1 MAKQFELAY
10 ISNQDNA
17 SRWVFA
23 PMGLRRGEQG
33 YLHASV
39 LGGQFDEEQMIDG
52 KPVPTVERVSDVGTV
67 LRPVG
72 CRVIATGELI
82 AVKDAAGAPR
92 ISEFT
97 KEPLWNLD
105 VSSVVVEQYRF
116 ASTGVKRAA
125 AAAATAVPPAPVAAA
140 RV

>member
-10 ISNQDNA
+10 ISNQDGA

-23 PMGLRRGEQG
+23 PAGIRRGEQG

-52 KPVPTVERVSDVGTV
+52 KHVPTSERVSEVGTV

-72 CRVIATGELI
+72 CRVTATGELV
-82 AVKDAAGAPR
+82 AVKDAAGAQR
-92 ISEFT
+92 LSEYT

-105 VSSVVVEQYRF
+105 VSAVSVEAYRF
-116 ASTGVKRAA
+116 ASTGVKRAGAVTA
-125 AAAATAVPPAPVAAA
+125 AAPAPVAAI